1 VIRVSQLAL
10 ATREEAGDLAGAA
23 VEIGERGQAAGFG
36 QRDERRSDGGALA
49 DDVGQRQDRRAVRMI
64 RPGFALGHGTLQ

>member
-23 VEIGERGQAAGFG
+23 VEIGERGQAAEFG

-49 DDVGQRQDRRAVRMI
+49 DDVGQRQDRRAVGVV
-64 RPGFALGHGTLQ
+64 RPGFALGHGTLR